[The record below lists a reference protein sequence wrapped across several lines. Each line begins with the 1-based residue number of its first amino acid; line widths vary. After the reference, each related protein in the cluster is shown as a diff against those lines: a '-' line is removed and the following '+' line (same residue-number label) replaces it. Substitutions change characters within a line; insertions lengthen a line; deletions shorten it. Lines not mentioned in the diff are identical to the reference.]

1 MMSEKIKRLEK
12 YAPLGIG
19 VGSQVAWYI
28 VGAVAATLHS
38 MWFLV
43 EYLQAR
49 NELYVGTASGL
60 QLIEGAVIKDFVS
73 LAQPVFLSFYIV
85 AIVTFL
91 TAIFF
96 YFYHYDGSNMM
107 YLMKRLPDKRE
118 LYRRVLTLPIAGVV
132 VLMLW
137 MIILKALYY
146 AIYIMC
152 TPIQCLPLPV

>member
-1 MMSEKIKRLEK
+1 MRENMKWIEK

-19 VGSQVAWYI
+19 IGTQIGWYI
-28 VGAVAATLHS
+28 VGVVAATLHS

-43 EYLQAR
+43 KYLQAR
-49 NELYVGTASGL
+49 SELYVGTPRGL
-60 QLIEGAVIKDFVS
+60 ELIEGAVIRDFVS
-73 LAQPVFLSFYIV
+73 LAQPAFVSFYIV

-91 TAIFF
+91 TVIFF

-132 VLMLW
+132 VLMVW
-137 MIILKALYY
+137 MVILKVLYY
-146 AIYIMC
+146 AIYIFC
-152 TPIQCLPLPV
+152 TPSQCLPLSV